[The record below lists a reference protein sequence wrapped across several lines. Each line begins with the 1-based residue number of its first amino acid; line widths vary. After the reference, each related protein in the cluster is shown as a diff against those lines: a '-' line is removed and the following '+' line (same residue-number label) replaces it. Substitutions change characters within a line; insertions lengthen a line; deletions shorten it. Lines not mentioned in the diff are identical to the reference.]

1 MSRTVDEAVWSILHE
16 ALRLY
21 QDSPRAS
28 NWLRHHI
35 SRFDSPLRVAVA
47 GRSGTGK
54 STVVNAVVGDE
65 IAPIEVNGG
74 QVFTWYQDGPQ
85 PRATVYMPHGPA
97 GDPPIGRVDRR
108 LDIDLSQFEDSG
120 QITRIVVDWP
130 ARTLRDTILID
141 SPPIADDISEQIA
154 GEADALLYLTP
165 QVHMTD
171 VQFLQSIQ
179 DHPVARA
186 APVNAILVLSRADEV
201 GGGRVDSLPTAK
213 QIARRHRR
221 DARVRGLCQ
230 NAVAVSGLLGQAG
243 RTMTEDVFAALVALA
258 RSPRNQIEEML
269 LSADRFTRSPH
280 GVPAAMR
287 RELADRL
294 GLAGVRLSAA
304 LIRQGADT
312 SAKLG
317 AELVQRSGLTELRES
332 IGRLFVDR
340 REVLKAR
347 SALLGLDVVLRMEPR
362 PGAGKLVTDVERVL
376 AGAHEFHEL
385 RLLAGLLSGRTRLP
399 DELDT
404 EAQRLI
410 GGYGTDIPSRLG
422 FDHPPTDAEVRGAI
436 QDALARWR
444 EQSESPLLG
453 SAERDAARIVVRSCE
468 AMLTPS

>member
-1 MSRTVDEAVWSILHE
+1 VSRTVDEAVWAILHE

-47 GRSGTGK
+47 GRPGTGK

-108 LDIDLSQFEDSG
+108 LDIDLSQFESG

-130 ARTLRDTILID
+130 ARVLRDTILID
-141 SPPIADDISEQIA
+141 TPPIADEISEQIA
-154 GEADALLYLTP
+154 GEADAMLYLTP
-165 QVHMTD
+165 QVHVTD

-186 APVNAILVLSRADEV
+186 APVNAILVLSRADET
-201 GGGRVDSLPTAK
+201 GGGRIDALPTAK

-230 NAVAVSGLLGQAG
+230 NVVAVSGLIGHAG
-243 RTMTEDVFAALVALA
+243 RTMPEDEFAALAALA
-258 RSPRNQIEEML
+258 RAPREETEDLL
-269 LSADRFTRSPH
+269 LSADRLTRSPH
-280 GVPAAMR
+280 GVPASVR

-294 GLAGVRLSAA
+294 GLFGVRLATA

-362 PGAGKLVTDVERVL
+362 PGAGRLVTDVERVL

-399 DELDT
+399 EELDA

-410 GGYGTDIPSRLG
+410 GGYGTDIEARLG
-422 FDHPPTDAEVRGAI
+422 FDRTPTESEVQTAI
-436 QDALARWR
+436 YDALARWR

-453 SAERDAARIVVRSCE
+453 SAERDAARVVVRSCE
-468 AMLTPS
+468 AMLTP

>member
-47 GRSGTGK
+47 GRPNTGK

-65 IAPIEVNGG
+65 IAPIAVNGN
-74 QVFTWYQDGPQ
+74 QVFAWYQDGPQ
-85 PRATVYMPHGPA
+85 PRATVYTPNGPA

-108 LDIDLSQFEDSG
+108 LDIDLGEFESG
-120 QITRIVVDWP
+120 PISRIVVDWP
-130 ARTLRDTILID
+130 ARVLRDTVLID
-141 SPPIADDISEQIA
+141 TPPIADDTAEQIA

-165 QVHMTD
+165 QVHMRD
-171 VQFLQSIQ
+171 VQFLQSTQ

-201 GGGRVDSLPTAK
+201 GGGRVDALPTAK

-230 NAVAVSGLLGQAG
+230 NVVAVSGLLGQAG
-243 RTMTEDVFAALVALA
+243 RTMTEDVYAALTALA
-258 RSPRNQIEEML
+258 RTPRDQLDELL
-269 LSADRFTRSPH
+269 LSADRFTRSPN

-294 GLAGVRLSAA
+294 GLAGVRLSTA

-317 AELVQRSGLTELRES
+317 AELVQRSGLKELKES

-399 DELDT
+399 EELDA

-410 GGYGTDIPSRLG
+410 GGYGTDMPARLG
-422 FDHPPTDAEVRGAI
+422 FDREPTDAEVRSAI
-436 QDALARWR
+436 YDALGRWR

-453 SAERDAARIVVRSCE
+453 SAERDAARVVVRSCE

>member
-1 MSRTVDEAVWSILHE
+1 VSRTVDEAVWAILHE

-21 QDSPRAS
+21 QDSPRAT

-35 SRFDSPLRVAVA
+35 SRFDSPLRIAVA
-47 GRSGTGK
+47 GRPGAGK

-65 IAPIEVNGG
+65 VAPIEVGG

-85 PRATVYMPHGPA
+85 PRATVYMRQGPPA
-97 GDPPIGRVDRR
+97 DPPIGRVGQR
-108 LDIDLSQFEDSG
+108 LDIDLSQFEPD

-130 ARTLRDTILID
+130 ARVLRDATLID
-141 SPPIADDISEQIA
+141 TPPIADDISEQIA

-165 QVHMTD
+165 QVHVMD
-171 VQFLQSIQ
+171 VRFLQSTQ

-186 APVNAILVLSRADEV
+186 APVNGILVLSRADEV
-201 GGGRVDSLPTAK
+201 GGGRIDALSTAK

-230 NAVAVSGLLGQAG
+230 NVVSVSGLVGQAG
-243 RTMTEDVFAALVALA
+243 RTMSDDEYTALAALASA
-258 RSPRNQIEEML
+258 PRAETEELL
-269 LSADRFTRSPH
+269 LSADRFTRSPQS
-280 GVPAAMR
+280 VPAAVR
-287 RELADRL
+287 RDLADRM
-294 GLAGVRLSAA
+294 GLFGVRLSTA

-312 SAKLG
+312 RAKL
-317 AELVQRSGLTELRES
+317 ATELVQRSGLNDLRDS
-332 IGRLFVDR
+332 MGRLFVDR

-385 RLLAGLLSGRTRLP
+385 RLLGGLLSGRTRLP
-399 DELDT
+399 EELGV

-410 GGYGTDIPSRLG
+410 GGFGTDMDARLG
-422 FDHPPTDAEVRGAI
+422 FDRAPTEAEVQTAI
-436 QDALARWR
+436 YDALARWR

-453 SAERDAARIVVRSCE
+453 SAERDAARVVVRSCE
-468 AMLTPS
+468 AMLT

>member
-1 MSRTVDEAVWSILHE
+1 VSRTVDEAVWAILHE

-35 SRFDSPLRVAVA
+35 SRFDSPLRIAVA
-47 GRSGTGK
+47 GRPGTGK

-108 LDIDLSQFEDSG
+108 LDIDLSQFESG

-130 ARTLRDTILID
+130 ARVLRDAILID
-141 SPPIADDISEQIA
+141 TPPIADDISEQIA

-165 QVHMTD
+165 QVHTMD

-201 GGGRVDSLPTAK
+201 GGGRIDALPTAK

-230 NAVAVSGLLGQAG
+230 NVVAVSGLVGLAG
-243 RTMTEDVFAALVALA
+243 RTMPEDVYAALVALA
-258 RSPRNQIEEML
+258 GAPRTETDDLL

-280 GVPAAMR
+280 GVPASVR

-294 GLAGVRLSAA
+294 GLSGVRLATA

-312 SAKLG
+312 SVKLG
-317 AELVQRSGLTELRES
+317 SELVQRSGLTELRDC
-332 IGRLFVDR
+332 IRRLFVER

-399 DELDT
+399 EELDD

-410 GGYGTDIPSRLG
+410 GGYGTDIEARLG
-422 FDHPPTDAEVRGAI
+422 FDRTPTESETQTALY
-436 QDALARWR
+436 DALVRWR

-453 SAERDAARIVVRSCE
+453 SAERDAARVVVRSCE
-468 AMLTPS
+468 AMLTP

>member
-1 MSRTVDEAVWSILHE
+1 VSGTVDEAVWAILHE

-21 QDSPRAS
+21 HDSPRAS

-47 GRSGTGK
+47 GRPGAGK

-65 IAPIEVNGG
+65 VAPIEVGGG

-85 PRATVYMPHGPA
+85 PRATAHMPHGPA
-97 GDPPIGRVDRR
+97 GDPPIARVGRR
-108 LDIDLSQFEDSG
+108 LDIDLSQFESG
-120 QITRIVVDWP
+120 QITRLVVDWP
-130 ARTLRDTILID
+130 ARVLRDMILID
-141 SPPIADDISEQIA
+141 TPPIADEISEQIA

-165 QVHMTD
+165 QTHVMD
-171 VQFLQSIQ
+171 VRFLQSIQ

-186 APVNAILVLSRADEV
+186 APVNAILVLSRADDV
-201 GGGRVDSLPTAK
+201 GGGRIDALPTAK
-213 QIARRHRR
+213 KIARRLRR

-230 NAVAVSGLLGQAG
+230 NVVAMSGLIGQAG
-243 RTMTEDVFAALVALA
+243 RTMTDDEYAALNALA
-258 RSPRNQIEEML
+258 GAPRAEVDELL

-280 GVPAAMR
+280 GVPASVR

-294 GLAGVRLSAA
+294 GLFGVRLATA

-312 SAKLG
+312 STKLG
-317 AELVQRSGLTELRES
+317 TELVRLSGLDELRDS

-362 PGAGKLVTDVERVL
+362 PGASKLVTDVERVL

-385 RLLAGLLSGRTRLP
+385 RLMAGLLSGRTRLP
-399 DELDT
+399 EGLDV

-410 GGYGTDIPSRLG
+410 GGEGTNIEARLG
-422 FDHPPTDAEVRGAI
+422 FDREPTEAEVQGAI
-436 QDALARWR
+436 YDALTRWR

-453 SAERDAARIVVRSCE
+453 SAERDAARVVIRSCE
-468 AMLTPS
+468 AMIATS